1 VELRLVRATAVRR
14 SIAAAV
20 LVGLVSAA
28 GIVVQAV
35 ALAGLL
41 ASAMEAKSVDP
52 IPAFLWMGGAAAIRA
67 VCAWAGELFAAHG
80 AEAAKA
86 ELRGKLLHAVV
97 ARTRGTGATPGDVAT
112 VAGHGLDA
120 LDPYIGRYLPDLVM
134 AASVPFALV
143 VVVGALDWVSALV
156 LLAVVALFPVFGYL
170 VGAASSDLASTRW
183 NQLQGFGRQIA
194 DVFEGLPV
202 LKAFGR
208 SAYQRE
214 RIAEAGEALRRA
226 TLSTLRVAFLSA
238 LVLETLASVSV
249 ALVAVPL
256 GLRLLNGSVHLS
268 AALAVLII
276 APEVLHPLRRASAEF
291 HESTEGLAAARRA
304 MDMTTSDAERE
315 SHGAT
320 VARVAPPDPAH
331 VAVSLHDVHVDLPGR
346 DRSVLARATLTIE
359 PGETVVLVG
368 ANGAGK
374 STTLALLI
382 GSLDPSA
389 GSVTAG
395 GVDLRDLDTRAWRR
409 QLAFLPEHPTLLAAT
424 LAENLRLADPRA
436 TDARL
441 AEALNLAG
449 AGEILARL
457 PDGLGT
463 RLGDGGVTV
472 SAGERQRIAIARVL
486 LREASLVLL
495 DEPTVHLDSAAEAT
509 TIKALRGHLRGRSA
523 LIVTHRRAVLELADR
538 VVALEGGRFVT
549 MDAWTA
555 PVTSSAPAAAG
566 QLPVVP
572 DGAAR

>member
-214 RIAEAGEALRRA
+214 RIAEAGRRCAGRRFRPSVWPSSLRSCSRRWHRCRLRWWRCPSACGSSTAPCTSARRWPCSSSLPRCSILFAEPAPNSMRAPRGWRRRA
-226 TLSTLRVAFLSA
+226 G
-238 LVLETLASVSV
+238 
-249 ALVAVPL
+249 P
-256 GLRLLNGSVHLS
+256 
-268 AALAVLII
+268 
-276 APEVLHPLRRASAEF
+276 
-291 HESTEGLAAARRA
+291 
-304 MDMTTSDAERE
+304 
-315 SHGAT
+315 
-320 VARVAPPDPAH
+320 
-331 VAVSLHDVHVDLPGR
+331 
-346 DRSVLARATLTIE
+346 
-359 PGETVVLVG
+359 
-368 ANGAGK
+368 
-374 STTLALLI
+374 
-382 GSLDPSA
+382 
-389 GSVTAG
+389 
-395 GVDLRDLDTRAWRR
+395 
-409 QLAFLPEHPTLLAAT
+409 
-424 LAENLRLADPRA
+424 
-436 TDARL
+436 
-441 AEALNLAG
+441 
-449 AGEILARL
+449 
-457 PDGLGT
+457 
-463 RLGDGGVTV
+463 
-472 SAGERQRIAIARVL
+472 
-486 LREASLVLL
+486 
-495 DEPTVHLDSAAEAT
+495 
-509 TIKALRGHLRGRSA
+509 
-523 LIVTHRRAVLELADR
+523 
-538 VVALEGGRFVT
+538 
-549 MDAWTA
+549 WT
-555 PVTSSAPAAAG
+555 
-566 QLPVVP
+566 
-572 DGAAR
+572 